1 VAPTTAVSPPALP
14 WLRSARPLMML
25 GLGVL
30 VLVAPWL
37 GLGDYWSRQ
46 FILIAILALVV
57 SGLNISL
64 GYAGELALGQ
74 VALYAVGAYVAGY
87 LAVSQGVTDI
97 LLCLL
102 AAIGGAIVVGFV
114 SGIPGLRL
122 GGWSLAMVT
131 FFLVIIIP
139 NVLDLLS
146 TQTGGALG
154 LSGIPIPTIFGAQLV
169 GDGFYVF
176 VIAVTIIW
184 FAIFRNLISSS
195 HGDAFLVLKQSPILA
210 ATLGISV
217 YRLKLLAYVV
227 GAIPAGIAGVLFA
240 FLSAYI
246 SPSSFAFALAFTIL
260 TASVVGG
267 SQSIYGA
274 IFGAAILQLGPE
286 RIASFQNYSLIV
298 YGAFLVVA
306 GLVFSDGIAGLIRSG
321 LSQARRRGWLS
332 GAAPIDT
339 VGPLAVADAAVPTAV
354 DEAAAVG
361 PLAVATTVP
370 TAVDET
376 AAVIGDLAG
385 EALTVTELR
394 KDFGGV
400 TAVDDVTLE
409 AVPGQVTALIGP
421 NGSGKT
427 TLLNLVCGFYKPTSG
442 SVRLGQVELGGL
454 APYRSARAGVART
467 FQTPL
472 IPKGMRARAF
482 VATGRYISHRVS
494 MPASILRLPS
504 FWRGSRNSDAE
515 ALRLLTLLGIAH
527 VADSEVASL
536 PLGTRRLVEVARALA
551 AEPKVFL
558 FDEVGSGLDEEDI
571 QRLEEAIELI
581 RRAGGTVV
589 LVEHNFPLVLKI
601 ADRIHVLS
609 QGSLIASGTPSEI
622 QANRRVLEEYTGSS
636 DTADTIEELER
647 ADAAPGL
654 PPAEP
659 R

>member
-1 VAPTTAVSPPALP
+1 MATTTAVSPPALP

-74 VALYAVGAYVAGY
+74 VALYAVGAYVTGY

-146 TQTGGALG
+146 SQTGGALG

-184 FAIFRNLISSS
+184 FAIFRNLIGSS

-274 IFGAAILQLGPE
+274 IFGAAVLQLGPE

-306 GLVFSDGIAGLIRSG
+306 GLVFSDGVAGLIRSG
-321 LSQARRRGWLS
+321 LSQARRRGWLA
-332 GAAPIDT
+332 GAAPTD
-339 VGPLAVADAAVPTAV
+339 
-354 DEAAAVG
+354 AVG
-361 PLAVATTVP
+361 PLAGAEAAVSAPVDP
-370 TAVDET
+370 TA
-376 AAVIGDLAG
+376 ASIGELAG
-385 EALTVTELR
+385 EALSVTNLR
-394 KDFGGV
+394 KDFGGL

-409 AVPGQVTALIGP
+409 AVPGEVTALIGP

-427 TLLNLVCGFYKPTSG
+427 TLLNLVCGFYRPTSG

-482 VATGRYISHRVS
+482 VATGRYVSHRVS
-494 MPASILRLPS
+494 MSASILRLPS
-504 FWRGSRNSDAE
+504 FWRGSHHSDAE
-515 ALRLLTLLGIAH
+515 ALRLLALLGIAH
-527 VADSEVASL
+527 VADSEVVSL

-571 QRLEEAIELI
+571 HRLEEAIELI

-609 QGSLIASGTPSEI
+609 QGSLIASGTPAEI
-622 QANRRVLEEYTGSS
+622 QAYRRVLEEFTGSS

-647 ADAAPGL
+647 ADVAPGP

>member
-1 VAPTTAVSPPALP
+1 
-14 WLRSARPLMML
+14 MML

-146 TQTGGALG
+146 SQTGGALG

-274 IFGAAILQLGPE
+274 IFGAAVLQLGPE

-332 GAAPIDT
+332 GAAPT
-339 VGPLAVADAAVPTAV
+339 EAVGPLAVADAAVPTA
-354 DEAAAVG
+354 A
-361 PLAVATTVP
+361 
-370 TAVDET
+370 DET
-376 AAVIGDLAG
+376 APVIGELAG
-385 EALTVTELR
+385 EALTVTDLR
-394 KDFGGV
+394 KDFGGL

-409 AVPGQVTALIGP
+409 AVPGEVTALIGP

-504 FWRGSRNSDAE
+504 FWRGSRDSDAE

-609 QGSLIASGTPSEI
+609 QGSLIASGTPAEI

-647 ADAAPGL
+647 ADAAPGP

>member
-14 WLRSARPLMML
+14 WLRAARPLMML

-30 VLVAPWL
+30 VLVAPWI

-74 VALYAVGAYVAGY
+74 VALYAVGAYIAGY

-146 TQTGGALG
+146 AQTGGALG

-169 GDGFYVF
+169 GDGFYAF
-176 VIAVTIIW
+176 VIGITIIW

-227 GAIPAGIAGVLFA
+227 GAIPCGIAGVLFA

-274 IFGAAILQLGPE
+274 IFGAAVLQLGPE

-339 VGPLAVADAAVPTAV
+339 VGPLAMADAGVATSV
-354 DEAAAVG
+354 DERGTVG
-361 PLAVATTVP
+361 PLAVAP
-370 TAVDET
+370 AVDQ
-376 AAVIGDLAG
+376 APAVIGDLAG
-385 EALTVTELR
+385 EALTVTALR

-400 TAVDDVTLE
+400 TAVDDVTLQ

-515 ALRLLTLLGIAH
+515 ALRLLALLGIAH

-551 AEPKVFL
+551 SEPKVFL

-609 QGSLIASGTPSEI
+609 QGALIASGTPAEI

-647 ADAAPGL
+647 ADATPGP

>member
-1 VAPTTAVSPPALP
+1 MATTTAVSPPALP

-25 GLGVL
+25 GLGIL

-146 TQTGGALG
+146 SQTGGALG
-154 LSGIPIPTIFGAQLV
+154 LSGIPVPTIFGAQLV

-176 VIAVTIIW
+176 VIAITIIW
-184 FAIFRNLISSS
+184 FAVFRNLISSS

-240 FLSAYI
+240 FLSGYI

-274 IFGAAILQLGPE
+274 IFGAAVLQLGPE

-321 LSQARRRGWLS
+321 LSQARRRGWLA
-332 GAAPIDT
+332 GAAPTD
-339 VGPLAVADAAVPTAV
+339 
-354 DEAAAVG
+354 AVG
-361 PLAVATTVP
+361 PLAMADAAAPAP
-370 TAVDET
+370 TAAT
-376 AAVIGDLAG
+376 APVIGELAG
-385 EALTVTELR
+385 EALTVTHLR
-394 KDFGGV
+394 KDFGGL

-409 AVPGQVTALIGP
+409 AVPGEVTALIGP

-482 VATGRYISHRVS
+482 VATGRYASHRVS
-494 MPASILRLPS
+494 MSASILRLPS
-504 FWRGSRNSDAE
+504 FWRGSRLSDAE
-515 ALRLLTLLGIAH
+515 ALRLLALLGIAH

-571 QRLEEAIELI
+571 HRLEEAIELI
-581 RRAGGTVV
+581 RRAGGTVI

-609 QGSLIASGTPSEI
+609 QGSLIASGTSAEI
-622 QANRRVLEEYTGSS
+622 QADRRVLEEYTGSS
-636 DTADTIEELER
+636 DTADTIEVLER
-647 ADAAPGL
+647 ADAAPGS

-659 R
+659 S

>member
-1 VAPTTAVSPPALP
+1 VAATTAVSPPALP

-25 GLGVL
+25 GLGVV

-74 VALYAVGAYVAGY
+74 VALYAVGAYVTGY
-87 LAVSQGVTDI
+87 LAVSHGVTDI

-146 TQTGGALG
+146 SQTGGALG
-154 LSGIPIPTIFGAQLV
+154 LSGIPVPTIFGAQLV

-184 FAIFRNLISSS
+184 FAIFRNLIGSS

-306 GLVFSDGIAGLIRSG
+306 GLVFSDGIAGLVRSG

-332 GAAPIDT
+332 SAAPIDT
-339 VGPLAVADAAVPTAV
+339 VGPMAESDVALATAG
-354 DEAAAVG
+354 D
-361 PLAVATTVP
+361 
-370 TAVDET
+370 DT

-394 KDFGGV
+394 KDFGGL

-409 AVPGQVTALIGP
+409 AVPGEVTALIGP

-442 SVRLGQVELGGL
+442 SVRLGPVELGGL

-482 VATGRYISHRVS
+482 VATGRYVSHRVS

-504 FWRGSRNSDAE
+504 FWRGSRASDAE
-515 ALRLLTLLGIAH
+515 ALRLLALLGIAR

-571 QRLEEAIELI
+571 HRLEEAIELI

-609 QGSLIASGTPSEI
+609 QGALIASGTPAEI

-636 DTADTIEELER
+636 ETVDTIEELER
-647 ADAAPGL
+647 SDAVPGP

>member
-1 VAPTTAVSPPALP
+1 MAPTTAVSPPALP
-14 WLRSARPLMML
+14 WLRAARPLMML

-146 TQTGGALG
+146 SQTGGALG

-274 IFGAAILQLGPE
+274 IFGAAVLQLGPE

-332 GAAPIDT
+332 GAAPT
-339 VGPLAVADAAVPTAV
+339 EAVGPLTVADAAVPTA
-354 DEAAAVG
+354 A
-361 PLAVATTVP
+361 
-370 TAVDET
+370 DET
-376 AAVIGDLAG
+376 APVIGELAG
-385 EALTVTELR
+385 EALTVTDLR
-394 KDFGGV
+394 KDFGGL

-409 AVPGQVTALIGP
+409 AVPGEVTALIGP

-504 FWRGSRNSDAE
+504 FWRGSRDSDAE

-609 QGSLIASGTPSEI
+609 QGSLIASGTPAEI

-647 ADAAPGL
+647 AD
-654 PPAEP
+654 
-659 R
+659 

>member
-1 VAPTTAVSPPALP
+1 MAPTSGVSPPALP
-14 WLRSARPLMML
+14 WLRAARPLMML

-30 VLVAPWL
+30 VLVAPWI

-102 AAIGGAIVVGFV
+102 AAIAGAIVVGFV

-146 TQTGGALG
+146 SQTGGALG
-154 LSGIPIPTIFGAQLV
+154 LSGIPVPTIFGAQLV

-274 IFGAAILQLGPE
+274 IFGAAVLQLGPE

-306 GLVFSDGIAGLIRSG
+306 GLVFSDGIAGLVRSG

-332 GAAPIDT
+332 GAAPT
-339 VGPLAVADAAVPTAV
+339 EAVGPLAVADAAVPTAA
-354 DEAAAVG
+354 DESE
-361 PLAVATTVP
+361 P
-370 TAVDET
+370 
-376 AAVIGDLAG
+376 VIGELAG
-385 EALTVTELR
+385 ETLTVTDLR
-394 KDFGGV
+394 KDFGGL

-409 AVPGQVTALIGP
+409 AVPGEVTALIGP

-442 SVRLGQVELGGL
+442 SVRLGRVELGGL

-482 VATGRYISHRVS
+482 VATGRYVSHRVS
-494 MPASILRLPS
+494 MSASILRLPS
-504 FWRGSRNSDAE
+504 FWRGSRDSDAE
-515 ALRLLTLLGIAH
+515 ALRLLALMGIAH
-527 VADSEVASL
+527 VADSEVTSL

-551 AEPKVFL
+551 SEPKVFL

-581 RRAGGTVV
+581 RQAGGTVV

-601 ADRIHVLS
+601 ANRIHVLS
-609 QGSLIASGTPSEI
+609 QGSLIATGTPAEI

-636 DTADTIEELER
+636 DTAETIEELER
-647 ADAAPGL
+647 ADVAPGP

>member
-1 VAPTTAVSPPALP
+1 MAPRPPSTVP
-14 WLRSARPLMML
+14 WLRAAARPLSMMAL
-25 GLGVL
+25 GIL

-37 GLGDYWSRQ
+37 GLGAYWSRQ

-87 LAVSQGVTDI
+87 LAVSHGVTDI

-102 AAIGGAIVVGFV
+102 AAMGGAVVVGFV

-146 TQTGGALG
+146 SQTGGSLG
-154 LSGIPIPTIFGAQLV
+154 LSGIPVPTIFGAQLV
-169 GDGFYVF
+169 GDGFYAF

-184 FAIFRNLISSS
+184 FAVFRNLVTSS

-240 FLSAYI
+240 FLSSYI
-246 SPSSFAFALAFTIL
+246 SPSSFAFALVFTIL

-267 SQSIYGA
+267 SQSVYGA
-274 IFGAAILQLGPE
+274 IFGAAVLQLGPE

-306 GLVFSDGIAGLIRSG
+306 GLVFSDGVAGLIRSG
-321 LSQARRRGWLS
+321 LSQGRRRGWLPGSAPTGSAGPPVLADSAVRSS
-332 GAAPIDT
+332 G
-339 VGPLAVADAAVPTAV
+339 
-354 DEAAAVG
+354 DEVT
-361 PLAVATTVP
+361 P
-370 TAVDET
+370 
-376 AAVIGDLAG
+376 VIGHLSG
-385 EALTVTELR
+385 RVLTVTGLR

-400 TAVDDVTLE
+400 TAVDDVTLD
-409 AVPGQVTALIGP
+409 AAPGEVTALIGP

-427 TLLNLVCGFYKPTSG
+427 TLLNLVCGFYRPTAG
-442 SVRLGQVELGGL
+442 SIRLGEVELGGL
-454 APYRSARAGVART
+454 APFRSARAGVART

-472 IPKGMRARAF
+472 IPQGMRARAF
-482 VATGRYISHRVS
+482 VSTGRYVTHRVS
-494 MPASILRLPS
+494 MAASILRLPS
-504 FWRGSRNSDAE
+504 YWRGSRETDAE
-515 ALRLLTLLGIAH
+515 ALRLLALLGIEH
-527 VADSEVASL
+527 VADSEVTSL
-536 PLGTRRLVEVARALA
+536 PLGTRRLVEVARSLA

-571 QRLEEAIELI
+571 RRLEEAIEMI

-609 QGSLIASGTPSEI
+609 QGSLIASGTAAEI
-622 QANRRVLEEYTGSS
+622 QSNRRVLEEYTGSR
-636 DTADTIEELER
+636 DATDTIDELES
-647 ADAAPGL
+647 ADAGSAAPTV
-654 PPAEP
+654 EP

>member
-1 VAPTTAVSPPALP
+1 MATTTAVSPPALP

-74 VALYAVGAYVAGY
+74 VALYAVGAYVTGY

-146 TQTGGALG
+146 SQTGGALG

-184 FAIFRNLISSS
+184 FAIFRNLIGSS

-274 IFGAAILQLGPE
+274 IFGAAVLQLGPE

-306 GLVFSDGIAGLIRSG
+306 GLVFSDGVAGLIRSG
-321 LSQARRRGWLS
+321 LSQARRRGWLA
-332 GAAPIDT
+332 GAAPTD
-339 VGPLAVADAAVPTAV
+339 
-354 DEAAAVG
+354 AVG
-361 PLAVATTVP
+361 PLAGAEAAVSAPVDP
-370 TAVDET
+370 TA
-376 AAVIGDLAG
+376 ASIGELAG
-385 EALTVTELR
+385 EALSVTNLR
-394 KDFGGV
+394 KDFGGL

-409 AVPGQVTALIGP
+409 AVPGEVTALIGP

-427 TLLNLVCGFYKPTSG
+427 TLLNLVCGFYRPTSG

-472 IPKGMRARAF
+472 IPQGMRARAF
-482 VATGRYISHRVS
+482 VATGRYVSHRVS
-494 MPASILRLPS
+494 MSASILRLPS
-504 FWRGSRNSDAE
+504 FWRGSHHSDAE
-515 ALRLLTLLGIAH
+515 ALRLLALLGIAH
-527 VADSEVASL
+527 VADSEVVSL

-571 QRLEEAIELI
+571 HRLEEAIELI

-609 QGSLIASGTPSEI
+609 QGSLIASGTPAEI

-647 ADAAPGL
+647 ADVAPGP

>member
-1 VAPTTAVSPPALP
+1 MAPTTAVSPPALP
-14 WLRSARPLMML
+14 WLRAARPLMML

-146 TQTGGALG
+146 SQTGGALG

-274 IFGAAILQLGPE
+274 IFGAAVLQLGPE

-332 GAAPIDT
+332 GAAPT
-339 VGPLAVADAAVPTAV
+339 EAVGPLTVADAAVPTA
-354 DEAAAVG
+354 A
-361 PLAVATTVP
+361 
-370 TAVDET
+370 DET
-376 AAVIGDLAG
+376 APVIGELAG
-385 EALTVTELR
+385 EALTVTDLR
-394 KDFGGV
+394 KDFGGL

-409 AVPGQVTALIGP
+409 AVPGEVTALIGP

-504 FWRGSRNSDAE
+504 FWRGSRDSDAE

-609 QGSLIASGTPSEI
+609 QGSLIASGTPAEI

-647 ADAAPGL
+647 ADAAPGP

>member
-1 VAPTTAVSPPALP
+1 MPGPPSTLP
-14 WLRSARPLMML
+14 WLRAARPLSML
-25 GLGVL
+25 ALGAL

-37 GLGDYWSRQ
+37 GLGAYWSRQ

-64 GYAGELALGQ
+64 GYAGELALAQ
-74 VALYAVGAYVAGY
+74 VALYAVGAYIAGY
-87 LAVSQGVTDI
+87 LAVSHGVSDV

-102 AAIGGAIVVGFV
+102 AAMGGAVVVGFV

-146 TQTGGALG
+146 SQTGGSLG
-154 LSGIPIPTIFGAQLV
+154 LSGIPVPTIFGAQLV
-169 GDGFYVF
+169 GDGFYAF

-184 FAIFRNLISSS
+184 FAVFRNLVTSS

-240 FLSAYI
+240 FLSSYI

-267 SQSIYGA
+267 SQSVYGA
-274 IFGAAILQLGPE
+274 IFGAAVLQLGPE

-306 GLVFSDGIAGLIRSG
+306 GLVFSEGVAGLVRSG
-321 LSQARRRGWLS
+321 LSQVRRRGWLP
-332 GAAPIDT
+332 GAAPTGAVGPPVLADT
-339 VGPLAVADAAVPTAV
+339 PVRSSGDEAIPVIGPLAGKV
-354 DEAAAVG
+354 
-361 PLAVATTVP
+361 
-370 TAVDET
+370 
-376 AAVIGDLAG
+376 
-385 EALTVTELR
+385 LTVTNLR

-400 TAVDDVTLE
+400 AAVDDVTLE
-409 AVPGQVTALIGP
+409 AVPGEVTALIGP

-427 TLLNLVCGFYKPTSG
+427 TLLNLVCGFYRPTAG
-442 SVRLGQVELGGL
+442 SVRLGEVELGGL
-454 APYRSARAGVART
+454 APFRSARAGVART

-482 VATGRYISHRVS
+482 VSTGRYITHRIS
-494 MPASILRLPS
+494 MVASILRLPS
-504 FWRGSRNSDAE
+504 FWRGSRATDAE
-515 ALRLLTLLGIAH
+515 ALRLLALLGIEH
-527 VADSEVASL
+527 VANSEVTSL
-536 PLGTRRLVEVARALA
+536 PLGTRRLVEVARSLA

-571 QRLEEAIELI
+571 HRLEEAIEMI

-609 QGSLIASGTPSEI
+609 QGSLIASGTAAEI
-622 QANRRVLEEYTGSS
+622 QANRRVLEEYTGSR
-636 DTADTIEELER
+636 DTTETIEELES
-647 ADAAPGL
+647 ADAGPTAPTG
-654 PPAEP
+654 EP

>member
-1 VAPTTAVSPPALP
+1 MAATTAVSPPALP
-14 WLRSARPLMML
+14 WLRPARPLMML
-25 GLGVL
+25 GLGVV

-46 FILIAILALVV
+46 FMLIAILALVV

-74 VALYAVGAYVAGY
+74 VALYAVGAYVTGY
-87 LAVSQGVTDI
+87 LAVSHGVTDI

-146 TQTGGALG
+146 SQTGGALG
-154 LSGIPIPTIFGAQLV
+154 LSGIPVPTIFGAQLV

-184 FAIFRNLISSS
+184 FAIFRNLIGSS
-195 HGDAFLVLKQSPILA
+195 HGDAFLVMKQSPILA

-306 GLVFSDGIAGLIRSG
+306 GLVFSDGIAGLVRSG

-332 GAAPIDT
+332 SAAPIDT
-339 VGPLAVADAAVPTAV
+339 VGPMAESDVAVPIAADA
-354 DEAAAVG
+354 
-361 PLAVATTVP
+361 
-370 TAVDET
+370 T

-400 TAVDDVTLE
+400 TAVDDVTIE
-409 AVPGQVTALIGP
+409 AVPGEVTALIGP

-442 SVRLGQVELGGL
+442 SVRLGPVELGGL

-482 VATGRYISHRVS
+482 VATGRYVSHRVS

-504 FWRGSRNSDAE
+504 FWRGSRASDAE
-515 ALRLLTLLGIAH
+515 ALRLLALLGIAR
-527 VADSEVASL
+527 VADSDVASL

-571 QRLEEAIELI
+571 HRLEEAIELI

-609 QGSLIASGTPSEI
+609 QGALIASGTPAEI

-636 DTADTIEELER
+636 DTVDTIDELER
-647 ADAAPGL
+647 SDAAPGP

>member
-1 VAPTTAVSPPALP
+1 MAPTTAVSPPALP
-14 WLRSARPLMML
+14 WLRAARPLMML

-146 TQTGGALG
+146 SQTGGALG

-274 IFGAAILQLGPE
+274 IFGAAVLQLGPE

-332 GAAPIDT
+332 GAAPT
-339 VGPLAVADAAVPTAV
+339 EAVGPLAVADAAVPTA
-354 DEAAAVG
+354 A
-361 PLAVATTVP
+361 
-370 TAVDET
+370 DET
-376 AAVIGDLAG
+376 APVIGELAG
-385 EALTVTELR
+385 EALTVTDLR
-394 KDFGGV
+394 KDFGGL

-409 AVPGQVTALIGP
+409 AVPGEVTALIGP

-504 FWRGSRNSDAE
+504 FWRGSRDSDAE

-609 QGSLIASGTPSEI
+609 QGSLIASGTPAEI

-647 ADAAPGL
+647 ADAAPGP

>member
-14 WLRSARPLMML
+14 WLRAARPLMML

-146 TQTGGALG
+146 SQTGGALG

-274 IFGAAILQLGPE
+274 IFGAAVLQLGPE

-332 GAAPIDT
+332 GAAPT
-339 VGPLAVADAAVPTAV
+339 EAVGPLAVADAAVPTA
-354 DEAAAVG
+354 A
-361 PLAVATTVP
+361 
-370 TAVDET
+370 DET
-376 AAVIGDLAG
+376 APVIGELAG
-385 EALTVTELR
+385 EALTVTDLR
-394 KDFGGV
+394 KDFGGL

-409 AVPGQVTALIGP
+409 AVPGEVTALIGP

-504 FWRGSRNSDAE
+504 FWRGSRDSDAE

-609 QGSLIASGTPSEI
+609 QGSLIASGTPAEI

-647 ADAAPGL
+647 ADAAPGP